1 MLLINR
7 REIFVK
13 LKKKRYNTDNNRNN
27 GNNKTTEGH
36 KAVPR
41 SLDAWIIEELLN
53 DAYVS
58 STEISKK
65 HKAPLSTVQ
74 RRRKYLEDTI
84 LTRRY
89 EIDLKKQG
97 FRIGELT
104 VFPESGTSM
113 QIAGGIFS
121 KYPDH
126 ILSVTVKIDG
136 SIILAVSVYFKTTAE
151 IQGMMEG
158 IHSLSGVENVKF
170 AETVEIMR
178 DKRNGMGKTIARSIT
193 K

>member
-1 MLLINR
+1 MSHINR
-7 REIFVK
+7 REIIFK
-13 LKKKRYNTDNNRNN
+13 LKRKQYNSDNNRNN
-27 GNNKTTEGH
+27 
-36 KAVPR
+36 KATKGQKGVPR
-41 SLDAWIIEELLN
+41 SLDARIIEELLN
-53 DAYVS
+53 DAYIS

-74 RRRKYLEDTI
+74 RRRKYLEDTM

-104 VFPESGTSM
+104 VFPENAAST

-121 KYPDH
+121 RYQNH
-126 ILSVTVKIDG
+126 VFSITVKIDG
-136 SIILAVSVYFKTTAE
+136 SVMLAVLVYFKTTNE
-151 IQGMMEG
+151 IHEMMEG
-158 IHSLSGVENVKF
+158 IQTMSGVQNVKF

-178 DKRNGMGKTIARSIT
+178 DKRNGIGKTVARSIT
-193 K
+193 Q

>member
-1 MLLINR
+1 MLRINKA
-7 REIFVK
+7 REVIVR
-13 LKKKRYNTDNNRNN
+13 LKKKQYNTNNNRNN
-27 GNNKTTEGH
+27 KTAQGH
-36 KAVPR
+36 KGVQT
-41 SLDAWIIEELLN
+41 SLDVRIIEELLN
-53 DAYVS
+53 DAYIS
-58 STEISKK
+58 STDISKK

-74 RRRKYLEDTI
+74 RRRKFLEDTI

-136 SIILAVSVYFKTTAE
+136 SII
-151 IQGMMEG
+151 
-158 IHSLSGVENVKF
+158 
-170 AETVEIMR
+170 
-178 DKRNGMGKTIARSIT
+178 
-193 K
+193 